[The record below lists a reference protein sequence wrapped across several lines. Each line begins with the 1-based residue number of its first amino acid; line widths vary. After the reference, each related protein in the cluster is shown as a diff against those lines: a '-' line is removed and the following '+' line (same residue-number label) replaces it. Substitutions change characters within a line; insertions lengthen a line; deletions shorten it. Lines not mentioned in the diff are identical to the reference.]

1 LSTQSIV
8 TAMRLLEAVSD
19 NQPVGLSELSRLV
32 DVPKATAL
40 RALRTLGELGWV
52 RQQDPHSGKW
62 ALTDHAFAV
71 ASRGSSGS
79 LIRDA
84 AMGPLNAL
92 QLDTTETV
100 HLAVPDGRSMV
111 VIERLDTPHVLRAFL
126 PLGSRVP
133 MHASATGIAYL
144 AAAGDAYVSDYLSSP
159 LEART
164 PQTVVD
170 DQSLRRLIE
179 EARARG
185 FSINEQGLSTG
196 ITSIGV
202 AILGQSKTAVGSISI
217 SGPSNRITPNK
228 YEEYGEAA
236 CGTAREISRVLGA
249 LRPDG
254 SRGD

>member
-1 LSTQSIV
+1 MSTQSVV
-8 TAMRLLEAVSD
+8 TAMRVLEAVSD
-19 NQPVGLSELSRLV
+19 NQPAGLSELSRDT
-32 DVPKATAL
+32 DVPKATVL
-40 RALRTLGELGWV
+40 RMLRTLGELGWV
-52 RQQDPHSGKW
+52 SQSEANAGKW
-62 ALTDHAFAV
+62 VLTNHAFAV

-79 LIRDA
+79 LIRDV

-100 HLAVPDGRSMV
+100 HLAVPDRRSMV

-144 AAAGDAYVSDYLSSP
+144 AAATDSYLSEYLSDP
-159 LEART
+159 LEAVT

-170 DQSLRRLIE
+170 PESLRKVIVETQL
-179 EARARG
+179 RG

-202 AILGQSKTAVGSISI
+202 AVLGPGQTAAGSISI
-217 SGPSNRITPNK
+217 SGPSSRITPGK
-228 YEEYGEAA
+228 FDEYGEAA
-236 CGTAREISRVLGA
+236 RGTAREISRALGA
-249 LRPDG
+249 YSSKG
-254 SRGD
+254 Y